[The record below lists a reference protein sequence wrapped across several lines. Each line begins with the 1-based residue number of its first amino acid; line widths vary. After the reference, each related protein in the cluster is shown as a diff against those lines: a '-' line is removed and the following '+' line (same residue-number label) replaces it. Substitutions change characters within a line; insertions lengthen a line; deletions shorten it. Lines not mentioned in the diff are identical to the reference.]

1 MIRQA
6 NAKYINRFVRQASAS
21 TTIPIP
27 TKPVYRDLDPETRKI
42 YDRMIRVDHAGE
54 RGADTIYNGQ
64 WDVLKDTESGDLI
77 KHMWEQEKI
86 HLATFEQLLTMY
98 RVRPTVFLPL
108 WDILGY
114 SLGYA
119 TATMG
124 KESAMACTVAV
135 EESITEHYNDQIRE
149 LLIRDPELHAEMISI
164 LTKFRDEEQEHHDIG
179 LAEGAENAP
188 AFQAMKFIIKSGCQV
203 AIAISEK
210 Y

>member
-1 MIRQA
+1 
-6 NAKYINRFVRQASAS
+6 
-21 TTIPIP
+21 
-27 TKPVYRDLDPETRKI
+27 
-42 YDRMIRVDHAGE
+42 
-54 RGADTIYNGQ
+54 
-64 WDVLKDTESGDLI
+64 
-77 KHMWEQEKI
+77 MWEQEKI

-149 LLIRDPELHAEMISI
+149 LLIRDPEERDNLGQFF
-164 LTKFRDEEQEHHDIG
+164 LTD
-179 LAEGAENAP
+179 
-188 AFQAMKFIIKSGCQV
+188 
-203 AIAISEK
+203 AISARVFSELVK
-210 Y
+210 GIHKRFFLHRVPDVL

>member
-1 MIRQA
+1 
-6 NAKYINRFVRQASAS
+6 
-21 TTIPIP
+21 
-27 TKPVYRDLDPETRKI
+27 
-42 YDRMIRVDHAGE
+42 
-54 RGADTIYNGQ
+54 
-64 WDVLKDTESGDLI
+64 
-77 KHMWEQEKI
+77 MWEQEKI

-149 LLIRDPELHAEMISI
+149 LLIRDPEE
-164 LTKFRDEEQEHHDIG
+164 RDNFFERYVS
-179 LAEGAENAP
+179 
-188 AFQAMKFIIKSGCQV
+188 AFLKASLRLSTGNFYQRDHEKSYTL
-203 AIAISEK
+203 K
-210 Y
+210 

>member
-1 MIRQA
+1 
-6 NAKYINRFVRQASAS
+6 
-21 TTIPIP
+21 
-27 TKPVYRDLDPETRKI
+27 
-42 YDRMIRVDHAGE
+42 
-54 RGADTIYNGQ
+54 
-64 WDVLKDTESGDLI
+64 
-77 KHMWEQEKI
+77 MWEQEKI

-149 LLIRDPELHAEMISI
+149 LLIRDPEE
-164 LTKFRDEEQEHHDIG
+164 RDNLFFEWHVRKPPSDHLRETFTNVRGKESTWS
-179 LAEGAENAP
+179 
-188 AFQAMKFIIKSGCQV
+188 M
-203 AIAISEK
+203 
-210 Y
+210 

>member
-1 MIRQA
+1 
-6 NAKYINRFVRQASAS
+6 
-21 TTIPIP
+21 
-27 TKPVYRDLDPETRKI
+27 
-42 YDRMIRVDHAGE
+42 
-54 RGADTIYNGQ
+54 
-64 WDVLKDTESGDLI
+64 
-77 KHMWEQEKI
+77 MWEQEKI

-149 LLIRDPELHAEMISI
+149 LLIRDPEESDLEYLGIRTSVQFWKTPRWLILKEFKLVKLMTLDIMGRRPLPVRDHLVSI
-164 LTKFRDEEQEHHDIG
+164 KDG
-179 LAEGAENAP
+179 P
-188 AFQAMKFIIKSGCQV
+188 
-203 AIAISEK
+203 
-210 Y
+210 

>member
-1 MIRQA
+1 
-6 NAKYINRFVRQASAS
+6 
-21 TTIPIP
+21 
-27 TKPVYRDLDPETRKI
+27 
-42 YDRMIRVDHAGE
+42 
-54 RGADTIYNGQ
+54 
-64 WDVLKDTESGDLI
+64 
-77 KHMWEQEKI
+77 MWEQEKI

-149 LLIRDPELHAEMISI
+149 LLIRDPEE
-164 LTKFRDEEQEHHDIG
+164 RDLEYLRIRTSVQFER
-179 LAEGAENAP
+179 LP
-188 AFQAMKFIIKSGCQV
+188 W
-203 AIAISEK
+203 
-210 Y
+210 